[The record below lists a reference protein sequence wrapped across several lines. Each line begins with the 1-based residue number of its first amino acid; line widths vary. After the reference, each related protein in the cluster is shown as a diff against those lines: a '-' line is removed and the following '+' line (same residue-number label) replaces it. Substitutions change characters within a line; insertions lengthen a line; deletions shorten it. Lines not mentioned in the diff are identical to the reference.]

1 MSIFEA
7 MIMGLVQGLT
17 EFLPVSSS
25 GHLVLF
31 SQILNLNIDEGNA
44 FNVLLH
50 VATFISVCFVYYKD
64 VYELIKEFFLLIGDI
79 FRGKLNLDRPYRRM
93 LIMLII
99 ATVPAVLL
107 GLIFK
112 ILDLDA
118 LLSNV
123 MTVGIM
129 LLFTSALMYAVDKF
143 NENKYDAQNA
153 KYKSA
158 LYVGIAQA
166 CALMPGLSRS
176 GSTITA
182 ACALGYKKDFAIKFS
197 FLMSL
202 PAILGAAVLEGADLI
217 LNGGFSVE
225 IAPLIVG
232 FAAAAIS
239 GVLAIKFLIRLLSNN
254 KFYIFS
260 IYCAVVGIISV
271 LFSIYA

>member
-7 MIMGLVQGLT
+7 IIMGLVQGLT

-176 GSTITA
+176 GSTITS

>member
-1 MSIFEA
+1 MSIIEA
-7 MIMGLVQGLT
+7 IIMGLVQGLT

-79 FRGKLNLDRPYRRM
+79 FRGKFNSERPYRRM

-99 ATVPAVLL
+99 ATMPAVLL

-112 ILDLDA
+112 LFDLDA
-118 LLSNV
+118 ALSNV
-123 MTVGIM
+123 MIVGIM

-182 ACALGYKKDFAIKFS
+182 ARALGYKKDFAIKFS

-202 PAILGAAVLEGADLI
+202 PAILGAAVLEGVDLI
-217 LNGGFSVE
+217 LSGGFSVE
-225 IAPLIVG
+225 ITTLIAG

-239 GVLAIKFLIRLLSNN
+239 GVLAIKFLIRLLNNN

-260 IYCAVVGIISV
+260 IYCGIIGIISV
-271 LFSIYA
+271 LFSLYA